1 MRTLCLLAARGSG
14 GAKLVRSVERFG
26 RPSLKAGRVAHIQWT
41 LSKVEEYL
49 AAAVSLLRREQFPG
63 LDAEDVCDV
72 EESFVEQSASPV
84 FDLNEHVPRYARFER
99 ERFLC
104 QPLLDAQRPNSVANR
119 LAVSG
124 PCLQTARVDLGW
136 ACGHLLSTR

>member
-1 MRTLCLLAARGSG
+1 MDALESAELLGV
-14 GAKLVRSVERFG
+14 GAL
-26 RPSLKAGRVAHIQWT
+26 W
-41 LSKVEEYL
+41 
-49 AAAVSLLRREQFPG
+49 LLREQFAG

-72 EESFVEQSASPV
+72 EESFVEQSAPPV
-84 FDLNEHVPRYARFER
+84 FDLNEHVACYAGFER

-104 QPLLDAQRPNSVANR
+104 QPLLDAQRPDSLANR

-124 PCLQTARVDLGW
+124 PRLQSARVDLGW